1 MENFMMI
8 EGKRIELSDET
19 VENLKKE
26 FVKKE
31 DRFLRLERITDL
43 TDHSCIIFEG
53 EARSIVQIGTGCA
66 PDELRNKCL
75 VVQEG
80 YTPRIEKNSDT
91 MYPFYITFE
100 KDK

>member
-19 VENLKKE
+19 VENLKRE

-31 DRFLRLERITDL
+31 DRFLTLRQ
-43 TDHSCIIFEG
+43 CIDPTNEFQIFKG
-53 EARSIVQIGTGCA
+53 IARGIIQIGVHAA